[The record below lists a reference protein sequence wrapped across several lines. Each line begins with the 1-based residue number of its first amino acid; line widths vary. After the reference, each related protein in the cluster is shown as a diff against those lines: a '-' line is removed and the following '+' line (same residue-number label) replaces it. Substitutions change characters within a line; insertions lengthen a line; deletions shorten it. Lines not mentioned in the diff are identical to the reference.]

1 MKTMIP
7 NQLINLQTNLKFEKS
22 SEPMRIKVL
31 LLLLLVTICTSV
43 SAQRNL
49 DSDETLVVKEIDSYL
64 NSQGAMR
71 RTSETANSGVKNL
84 EDLILNNQ
92 SSVYLNS
99 GSVTTYGEKPKN
111 LYTDL
116 NSLNQITNAQFI
128 KDYVE
133 IVIVSVKNS
142 AELSR
147 TFDTSLLSSLKKL
160 KYVYLVFDVNVTES
174 NVARMI
180 RNNNDKYSFF
190 YKITNKS

>member
-1 MKTMIP
+1 MKAMIP

-49 DSDETLVVKEIDSYL
+49 DSDETLVVKEIDGYL

-116 NSLNQITNAQFI
+116 NSLNQIANAKFI

-133 IVIVSVKNS
+133 IVIISVKNS
-142 AELSR
+142 AELNR

-174 NVARMI
+174 NVTRMI